1 MASSVCIFKIKH
13 SLSEA
18 VEKSIAAI
26 GGLHLEGK
34 TVLIKPNL
42 VDPVSHTTGQITNPH
57 LVEAVIKYC
66 YREQAQRVIIGEG
79 PSYYRSPERLID
91 SFTKTGM
98 KEVAERNEAEWVVF
112 DDYPFRSYKDT
123 SPFTPSR
130 FSITEFAFECDKII
144 NIPVMKTHIFTKVTL
159 AMKNLK
165 GCLKR
170 EDKPRFHSN
179 LARAVVELNKII
191 RPTLNIIDGTS
202 LKSGSHLIIT
212 GKDIVAVDSIGS
224 SLMGFNPSQIETV
237 KFGFEAGLGEMDMEQ
252 IEIMGADLK
261 DLEMN
266 FELPQEEIKRSF
278 PHLELAI
285 EQACCGCAVPI
296 FSSLS
301 RVKKKGGKLKRPLTI
316 VAGKKNSLSAPKE
329 NFMLV
334 GDCTKSLFPDA
345 HLKGCPPNEDEITR
359 VFREFIEYPSEIP
372 S

>member
-1 MASSVCIFKIKH
+1 MASLVCVFKIKH

-18 VEKSIAAI
+18 VQKSIAAI

-66 YREQAQRVIIGEG
+66 YREQARRVIIGEG

-98 KEVAERNEAEWVVF
+98 KEVAERNGAEWVVF
-112 DDYPFRSYKDT
+112 DDYPFRSYKDI

-130 FSITEFAFECDKII
+130 FGITEFAFECDKII

-179 LARAVVELNKII
+179 LARSVVELNKIV

-202 LKSGSHLIIT
+202 LKDSSPIIIT

-224 SLMGFNPSQIETV
+224 SLMGFNPSQIETAR
-237 KFGFEAGLGEMDMEQ
+237 FGFEAGLGEMNLKE

-261 DLEMN
+261 DLKMN

-301 RVKKKGGKLKRPLTI
+301 RIRKEGGQLKGPLTI
-316 VAGKKNSLSAPKE
+316 VAGKKSSLSGVKG
-329 NFMLV
+329 NLMLV
-334 GDCTKSLFPDA
+334 GDCTESLSPDA
-345 HLKGCPPNEDEITR
+345 YLKGCPPGEDGITR
-359 VFREFIEYPSEIP
+359 VFREFIE
-372 S
+372 

>member
-1 MASSVCIFKIKH
+1 MASLVCVFKIKH

-18 VEKSIAAI
+18 VQKSIAAI

-66 YREQAQRVIIGEG
+66 HQERAQRVIIGEG
-79 PSYYRSPERLID
+79 PSYYRSPEKLID

-98 KEVAERNEAEWVVF
+98 KEAAERNEAEWLVF
-112 DDYPFRSYKDT
+112 DDYPFRSYKNV

-130 FSITEFAFECDKII
+130 FSVTEFAFECDKII

-179 LARAVVELNKII
+179 LARAVVELNKIV
-191 RPTLNIIDGTS
+191 RPTLNIIDATN
-202 LKSGSHLIIT
+202 LKDSPPLIIT

-237 KFGFEAGLGEMDMEQ
+237 KFGFEAGLGEMNLEE
-252 IEIMGADLK
+252 IEIVGADLK
-261 DLEMN
+261 DLKMN
-266 FELPQEEIKRSF
+266 FKLPQEEIKRSF
-278 PHLELAI
+278 PQLDLSI
-285 EQACCGCAVPI
+285 GQACCGCAIPI

-301 RVKKKGGKLKRPLTI
+301 RIRKKGGQLKGPLTI
-316 VAGKKNSLSAPKE
+316 VAGKKNSLSGAKE
-329 NFMLV
+329 NLIVV
-334 GDCTKSLFPDA
+334 GDCMESLFPEA
-345 HLKGCPPNEDEITR
+345 HLKGCPPSEDEIIQAL
-359 VFREFIEYPSEIP
+359 REFIE
-372 S
+372 

>member
-1 MASSVCIFKIKH
+1 MASLVCVFKIKH

-18 VEKSIAAI
+18 VQRSIAAI
-26 GGLHLEGK
+26 GGLHLRGK

-66 YREQAQRVIIGEG
+66 HQERAQRVIIGEG
-79 PSYYRSPERLID
+79 PSYYRSPEKLID

-98 KEVAERNEAEWVVF
+98 EEAAERNEAEWFVF
-112 DDYPFRSYKDT
+112 DDYPFRSYKNV

-130 FSITEFAFECDKII
+130 FSVTEFAFECDKII

-179 LARAVVELNKII
+179 LARAVVELNKIV
-191 RPTLNIIDGTS
+191 RPTLNIIDATN
-202 LKSGSHLIIT
+202 LKDSPPLIIT
-212 GKDIVAVDSIGS
+212 GRDIVAVDSVGS

-237 KFGFEAGLGEMDMEQ
+237 KFGFEAGLGEMNLEE
-252 IEIMGADLK
+252 IEIVGADLK
-261 DLEMN
+261 DLKMN
-266 FELPQEEIKRSF
+266 FELPQEEIGRSF
-278 PHLELAI
+278 PQLDLSI
-285 EQACCGCAVPI
+285 GQACCGCAVPI

-301 RVKKKGGKLKRPLTI
+301 RIRKEGGQLKRRLTF
-316 VAGKKNSLSAPKE
+316 VAGKKNSLSGV
-329 NFMLV
+329 NDNLILV
-334 GDCTKSLFPDA
+334 GDCTESLSSDT
-345 HLKGCPPNEDEITR
+345 HLKGCPPNEDEIMQAL
-359 VFREFIEYPSEIP
+359 REFIE
-372 S
+372 